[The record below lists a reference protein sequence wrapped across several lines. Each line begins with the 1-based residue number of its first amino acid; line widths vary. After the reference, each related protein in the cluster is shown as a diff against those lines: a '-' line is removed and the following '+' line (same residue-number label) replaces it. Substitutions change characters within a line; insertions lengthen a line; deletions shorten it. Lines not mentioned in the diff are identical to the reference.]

1 MAKKDEIYIYDLSIL
16 SDSLVSLG
24 KAMTLLN
31 IYFQKRDVLNRIDVS
46 KSTLVKVLEVS
57 PHTVS
62 NWLRKLVRAGA
73 IKYKYSGSTRLN
85 PNLYFRGTL
94 EEFEQAQEEWN
105 NFRGEM
111 TG

>member
-24 KAMTLLN
+24 KAMTLLS
-31 IYFQKRDVLNRIDVS
+31 IYFQKCDEYNRIDVS
-46 KSTLVKVLEVS
+46 KSTLVQVLKVS

-73 IKYKYSGSTRLN
+73 IKYKYSGSARLN
-85 PNLYFRGTL
+85 PDLYFRGTS
-94 EEFEQAQEEWN
+94 EELALARAEWN
-105 NFRGEM
+105 NFKGEM